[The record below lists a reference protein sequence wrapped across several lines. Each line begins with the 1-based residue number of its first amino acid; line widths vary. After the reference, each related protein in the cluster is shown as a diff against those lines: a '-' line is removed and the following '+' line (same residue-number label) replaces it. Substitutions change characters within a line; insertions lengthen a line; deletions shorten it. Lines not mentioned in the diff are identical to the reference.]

1 MTSRTRLLVTCA
13 LVLLGACAPDVV
25 SDDGRGPHARTRAD
39 LAAAGVFG
47 QDPGVLELAADL
59 ERAGVSAEPFARE
72 LAVADSEEAPLRV
85 LPDSFRERFEALHA
99 RVAAFAAPEPQTP
112 GQTSQALS
120 GSSGR
125 AAVMIV
131 ASGLSRRWLRNIVE
145 WINVG
150 FFNTN
155 LRGYYQEATL
165 CTGDEGTWDCFRSAF
180 ADYVAR
186 ADIRAIDLFSQV
198 HGSSDGPSAVD
209 AQGSWVTAAEL
220 LPEGQALKL
229 RYGMFMNCWGGLGD
243 SGFAQTFVR
252 RGGRA
257 AYGAEGVSNPTSD
270 MLFEV
275 YFGTVGETFGDAVRM
290 ANDNPVDWFGSTWA
304 QKKGG
309 EPFTPKIPHGVDGAL
324 VDD

>member
-1 MTSRTRLLVTCA
+1 MTSRVRLLVTSA
-13 LVLLGACAPDVV
+13 LLLFGACAPDVV
-25 SDDGRGPHARTRAD
+25 PDEAREAHARTRAD
-39 LAAAGVFG
+39 VAAAGVFG
-47 QDPGVLELAADL
+47 QDPGVLELVGDL

-72 LAVADSEEAPLRV
+72 LAVADNEEAPLRV
-85 LPDSFRERFEALHA
+85 LPESFRGRFEALHE
-99 RVAAFAAPEPQTP
+99 RVAAFGPGDPAVP
-112 GQTSQALS
+112 GQASHALS
-120 GSSGR
+120 GPSGR
-125 AAVMIV
+125 AAVVIV
-131 ASGLSRRWLRNIVE
+131 ASGLSRRWLRNVVE

-155 LRGYYQEATL
+155 MRGYYQEATL
-165 CTGDEGTWDCFRSAF
+165 CTGDEGTWDCFRSVF

-186 ADIRAIDLFSQV
+186 ADIRSVDLFSQV

-209 AQGSWVTAAEL
+209 SQESWVTAAEL
-220 LPEGQALKL
+220 LPEGKELKL

-243 SGFAQTFVR
+243 RGFAQTFIR

-270 MLFEV
+270 MLFQV
-275 YFGTVGETFGDAVRM
+275 YFGTVGETFGDAVRI

-309 EPFTPKIPHGVDGAL
+309 EPFTPKIPFGVDGAL